1 MPFKSRSRIRVQER
15 ASERAR
21 DVLLFVRSR
30 SRKCVGL
37 DSKFK
42 GAGAA
47 EGFTQSQ
54 KIVGGGFEQFG
65 LEEVVNRYCYCYV
78 TVIRVYR
85 FARKHLGLGL
95 RGIPSLPCC
104 KEDEVVSHHS

>member
-1 MPFKSRSRIRVQER
+1 
-15 ASERAR
+15 
-21 DVLLFVRSR
+21 LLFVR

-65 LEEVVNRYCYCYV
+65 LEEVVII
-78 TVIRVYR
+78 VIV
-85 FARKHLGLGL
+85 
-95 RGIPSLPCC
+95 I
-104 KEDEVVSHHS
+104 VV